1 MVLYQFLEFTQT
13 LKRSQLLR
21 IIAALFVLSYHT
33 VNATIDINALE
44 LPSRFIMTGLFFGM
58 GRISVNI
65 FVIISA
71 WFLCKYN
78 FKLERITNTWLSTI
92 FYTVPIAITFVYFGK
107 ADLVYLITNMFP
119 VFFQPLW
126 FITTYVFLLF
136 LTPLLNL
143 ILSKYEKRKCRNMII
158 FLSVLFVLPMTF
170 LPRVRGAFYSEVGW
184 FCVLYLIT
192 GYLRIYQPLKIVNNK
207 KICLLVFIISYLFI
221 ISWYILY
228 YDVPYKFL
236 SNYLEFAGITYASFL
251 NFTSSL
257 PSFFASF
264 SFFFLFKN
272 MNITKLNNV
281 INYISKTSL
290 DVYILL
296 SLKGPSDLIFW
307 VDIFDLDVYINSG
320 NIFMNVT
327 IVIIAAFV
335 ITSLIGRI
343 RIYIVDK
350 IMQLMPK
357 LDGIF

>member
-1 MVLYQFLEFTQT
+1 M
-13 LKRSQLLR
+13 KNRSSNIELLR

-44 LPSRFIMTGLFFGM
+44 LPSRFIMTGLFFLM

>member
-1 MVLYQFLEFTQT
+1 M
-13 LKRSQLLR
+13 KNRSSNIELLR

-126 FITTYVFLLF
+126 FITAYVFLLF

-158 FLSVLFVLPMTF
+158 FLSVLFVLPLTF

-236 SNYLEFAGITYASFL
+236 SNYLEFAGITHASFL

>member
-1 MVLYQFLEFTQT
+1 M
-13 LKRSQLLR
+13 KNRSSNIELLR

-119 VFFQPLW
+119 VFFQTLW

-158 FLSVLFVLPMTF
+158 FLSVLFVLPLTF

-236 SNYLEFAGITYASFL
+236 SNYLEFAGITHASFL

>member
-1 MVLYQFLEFTQT
+1 
-13 LKRSQLLR
+13 
-21 IIAALFVLSYHT
+21 
-33 VNATIDINALE
+33 
-44 LPSRFIMTGLFFGM
+44 M

>member
-1 MVLYQFLEFTQT
+1 M
-13 LKRSQLLR
+13 KNRSSNIELLR

-44 LPSRFIMTGLFFGM
+44 LPSRFIMTGCFFGM

-143 ILSKYEKRKCRNMII
+143 ILSKYEKRKRRNMII

>member
-1 MVLYQFLEFTQT
+1 M
-13 LKRSQLLR
+13 KNRSSNIELLR

-158 FLSVLFVLPMTF
+158 FLSVLFVLPLTF

-236 SNYLEFAGITYASFL
+236 SNYLEFAGITHASFL

>member
-1 MVLYQFLEFTQT
+1 M
-13 LKRSQLLR
+13 KNRSSNIELLR

-158 FLSVLFVLPMTF
+158 FLSVLFVLPLTF

-192 GYLRIYQPLKIVNNK
+192 GFLRIYQPLKIVNNK

-236 SNYLEFAGITYASFL
+236 SNYLEFAGITHASFL

>member
-1 MVLYQFLEFTQT
+1 M
-13 LKRSQLLR
+13 KNRSSNIELLR

-236 SNYLEFAGITYASFL
+236 SNKLEFAGITYASFL

>member
-1 MVLYQFLEFTQT
+1 
-13 LKRSQLLR
+13 
-21 IIAALFVLSYHT
+21 
-33 VNATIDINALE
+33 
-44 LPSRFIMTGLFFGM
+44 MTGLFFGM

-158 FLSVLFVLPMTF
+158 FLSVLFVLPLTF

-236 SNYLEFAGITYASFL
+236 SNYLEFAGITHASFL

>member
-1 MVLYQFLEFTQT
+1 M
-13 LKRSQLLR
+13 KNRSSNIELLR

-158 FLSVLFVLPMTF
+158 FLSVLFVLPLTF

-236 SNYLEFAGITYASFL
+236 SNYLEFAGITHASFL

-343 RIYIVDK
+343 IIYIVDK

>member
-1 MVLYQFLEFTQT
+1 M
-13 LKRSQLLR
+13 KNRSSNIELLR

-158 FLSVLFVLPMTF
+158 FLSVLFVLPMIF

>member
-1 MVLYQFLEFTQT
+1 M
-13 LKRSQLLR
+13 KNRSSNIELLR
-21 IIAALFVLSYHT
+21 IIAALFVLLYHT

-170 LPRVRGAFYSEVGW
+170 LPWVRGAFYSEVGW

>member
-1 MVLYQFLEFTQT
+1 
-13 LKRSQLLR
+13 
-21 IIAALFVLSYHT
+21 
-33 VNATIDINALE
+33 
-44 LPSRFIMTGLFFGM
+44 MTGLFFGM

>member
-1 MVLYQFLEFTQT
+1 M
-13 LKRSQLLR
+13 KNRSSNIELLR

-58 GRISVNI
+58 ERISVNI

>member
-1 MVLYQFLEFTQT
+1 
-13 LKRSQLLR
+13 
-21 IIAALFVLSYHT
+21 
-33 VNATIDINALE
+33 
-44 LPSRFIMTGLFFGM
+44 M

-158 FLSVLFVLPMTF
+158 FLSVLFVLPLTF

-236 SNYLEFAGITYASFL
+236 SNYLEFAGITHASFL

>member
-1 MVLYQFLEFTQT
+1 M
-13 LKRSQLLR
+13 KNRSSNIELLR
-21 IIAALFVLSYHT
+21 IIAVLFVLSYHT

-158 FLSVLFVLPMTF
+158 FLSVLFVLPLTF

-236 SNYLEFAGITYASFL
+236 SNYLEFAGITHASFL

>member
-1 MVLYQFLEFTQT
+1 MV
-13 LKRSQLLR
+13 
-21 IIAALFVLSYHT
+21 
-33 VNATIDINALE
+33 
-44 LPSRFIMTGLFFGM
+44 
-58 GRISVNI
+58 
-65 FVIISA
+65 
-71 WFLCKYN
+71 LCKYN

-158 FLSVLFVLPMTF
+158 FLSVLFVLPLTF

-236 SNYLEFAGITYASFL
+236 SNYLEFAGITHASFL

>member
-1 MVLYQFLEFTQT
+1 M
-13 LKRSQLLR
+13 KNRSSNIELLR

-107 ADLVYLITNMFP
+107 ADLVYLITNMFS

>member
-1 MVLYQFLEFTQT
+1 M
-13 LKRSQLLR
+13 KNRSSNIELLR

-126 FITTYVFLLF
+126 LITTYVFLLF

-158 FLSVLFVLPMTF
+158 FLSVLFVLPLTF

-236 SNYLEFAGITYASFL
+236 SNYLEFAGITHASFL

>member
-1 MVLYQFLEFTQT
+1 M
-13 LKRSQLLR
+13 KNRSSNIELLR
-21 IIAALFVLSYHT
+21 IIAALFLLSYHT

-158 FLSVLFVLPMTF
+158 FLSVLFVLPLTF

-236 SNYLEFAGITYASFL
+236 SNYLEFAGITHASFL

>member
-1 MVLYQFLEFTQT
+1 M
-13 LKRSQLLR
+13 KNRSSNIELLR

-92 FYTVPIAITFVYFGK
+92 FCTVPIAITFVYFGK

-158 FLSVLFVLPMTF
+158 FLSVLFVLPLTF

-236 SNYLEFAGITYASFL
+236 SNYLEFAGITHASFL

>member
-1 MVLYQFLEFTQT
+1 M
-13 LKRSQLLR
+13 KNRSSNIELLR

-126 FITTYVFLLF
+126 FIITYVFLLF

-158 FLSVLFVLPMTF
+158 FLSVLFVLPLTF

-236 SNYLEFAGITYASFL
+236 SNYLEFAGITHASFL

>member
-1 MVLYQFLEFTQT
+1 MKKNRNSNIE
-13 LKRSQLLR
+13 LLR

-33 VNATIDINALE
+33 VNATVDINALE
-44 LPSRFIMTGLFFGM
+44 LPSRFAMTGLFFGM

-71 WFLCKYN
+71 WFLCEQN
-78 FKLERITNTWLSTI
+78 FKFERITNTWLSTI
-92 FYTVPIAITFVYFGK
+92 FYTVPIAISFVCFCK

-126 FITTYVFLLF
+126 FITAYVFLLF

-158 FLSVLFVLPMTF
+158 FLSALFVLPMTF
-170 LPRVRGAFYSEVGW
+170 LPQVRGAFYSELGW

-192 GYLRIYQPLKIVNNK
+192 GYLRIYQPLKIVDNK

-221 ISWYILY
+221 VSWYILY

-236 SNYLEFAGITYASFL
+236 SNYLDFAGITHASFL

-257 PSFFASF
+257 PSVFASF
-264 SFFFLFKN
+264 SFFYLFKN
-272 MNITKLNNV
+272 MNITKFNNV
-281 INYISKTSL
+281 INCISKTSL
-290 DVYILL
+290 DIYILL
-296 SLKGPSDLIFW
+296 SLKGPSGLIFW
-307 VDIFDLDVYINSG
+307 VDILDLNVYVNNG
-320 NIFMNVT
+320 NIFMKVT
-327 IVIIAAFV
+327 IIIIAAFV

-343 RIYIVDK
+343 RIYIVNK
-350 IMQLMPK
+350 IMQHIPK
-357 LDGIF
+357 LNGIF

>member
-1 MVLYQFLEFTQT
+1 M
-13 LKRSQLLR
+13 KNRSSNIELLR

-33 VNATIDINALE
+33 VNATVDINALE

-158 FLSVLFVLPMTF
+158 FLSVLFVLPLTF

-236 SNYLEFAGITYASFL
+236 SNYLEFAGITHASFL

>member
-1 MVLYQFLEFTQT
+1 M
-13 LKRSQLLR
+13 KNRSSNIELLR

-65 FVIISA
+65 FVIIIA

-170 LPRVRGAFYSEVGW
+170 LPRVRGAFCSEVGW

>member
-1 MVLYQFLEFTQT
+1 M
-13 LKRSQLLR
+13 KNRSSNIELLR
-21 IIAALFVLSYHT
+21 IIAALFLLSYHT

>member
-1 MVLYQFLEFTQT
+1 M
-13 LKRSQLLR
+13 KNRSSNIELLR

-170 LPRVRGAFYSEVGW
+170 LPLVRGAFYSEVGW

>member
-1 MVLYQFLEFTQT
+1 
-13 LKRSQLLR
+13 
-21 IIAALFVLSYHT
+21 
-33 VNATIDINALE
+33 
-44 LPSRFIMTGLFFGM
+44 
-58 GRISVNI
+58 
-65 FVIISA
+65 
-71 WFLCKYN
+71 
-78 FKLERITNTWLSTI
+78 
-92 FYTVPIAITFVYFGK
+92 
-107 ADLVYLITNMFP
+107 MFP

-158 FLSVLFVLPMTF
+158 FLSVLFVLPLTF

-236 SNYLEFAGITYASFL
+236 SNYLEFAGITHASFL

>member
-1 MVLYQFLEFTQT
+1 M
-13 LKRSQLLR
+13 KNRSSNIELLR

-44 LPSRFIMTGLFFGM
+44 LPSRFIMTRLFFGM

-158 FLSVLFVLPMTF
+158 FLSVLFVLPLTF

-236 SNYLEFAGITYASFL
+236 SNYLEFAGITHASFL

>member
-1 MVLYQFLEFTQT
+1 M
-13 LKRSQLLR
+13 KNRSSNIELLR

>member
-1 MVLYQFLEFTQT
+1 
-13 LKRSQLLR
+13 
-21 IIAALFVLSYHT
+21 
-33 VNATIDINALE
+33 
-44 LPSRFIMTGLFFGM
+44 MTGLFFGM

-143 ILSKYEKRKCRNMII
+143 ILSKYEKIKCRNMII

>member
-1 MVLYQFLEFTQT
+1 M
-13 LKRSQLLR
+13 KNRSSNIELLR

-33 VNATIDINALE
+33 VNAIIDINALE

-170 LPRVRGAFYSEVGW
+170 LPWVRGAFYSEVGW